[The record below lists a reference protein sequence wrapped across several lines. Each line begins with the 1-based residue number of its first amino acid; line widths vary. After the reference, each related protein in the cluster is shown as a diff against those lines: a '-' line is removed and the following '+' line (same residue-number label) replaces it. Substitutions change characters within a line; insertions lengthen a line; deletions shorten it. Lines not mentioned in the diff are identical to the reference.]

1 MKLIKSHVRI
11 CMGLLIVVLC
21 FPLAVMGQEDPQGP
35 TVLGGASRAGTAAA
49 QFLQIGVSA
58 RAAGMGDTYVALVDD
73 AAGAYYNPGVLAWIG
88 RKQAL
93 FTHTDLPAGLAH
105 YFGSYVQP
113 VGSIGTFALSFLMLT
128 TGDIP
133 VTVAYQGPTGET
145 FSATEMAVG
154 LSYSRTL
161 TQWFAVGGTAKF
173 VAQDLAGFDSRTW
186 AFDVG
191 TIFKTGWRQ
200 SRLGMSVTNFGP
212 DISFGDVSK
221 IGFDSQRFPM
231 PLTFRFGVAV
241 DVMHTEQNKL
251 WFAAELHQPNDN
263 LRHQSIGLEYS
274 FNDLIFL
281 RGGWKIDEETEGLDK
296 GGFAESFA
304 FGAGFNLSMS
314 GFNGKVDVSWTQ
326 MSNLDDLLRVSVMLG
341 F

>member
-1 MKLIKSHVRI
+1 MKLIKLHGRI
-11 CMGLLIVVLC
+11 CMGLLFFVL
-21 FPLAVMGQEDPQGP
+21 FIPMTLMGQEDEEGP
-35 TVLGGASRAGTAAA
+35 TILGGASRAGTAAA

-58 RAAGMGDTYVALVDD
+58 RAAGMGDTYVALVDN
-73 AAGAYYNPGVLAWIG
+73 AAGAYYNPSVLAWITQ
-88 RKQAL
+88 RQAL

-113 VGSIGTFALSFLMLT
+113 VGSVGTFALSFLMLT

-133 VTVAYQGPTGET
+133 VTAAYQGPTGEM
-145 FSATEMAVG
+145 FSATEMAIG
-154 LSYSRTL
+154 LSYARYL
-161 TQWFAVGGTAKF
+161 TTWFAVGGTAKF

-200 SRLGMSVTNFGP
+200 SRIGMSVTNFGP
-212 DISFGDVSK
+212 DISFGEESEL
-221 IGFDSQRFPM
+221 GFKSQRFPM
-231 PLTFRFGVAV
+231 PLSFRFGGVIDLV
-241 DVMHTEQNKL
+241 YSEKNKL

-263 LRHQSIGLEYS
+263 LRHQSIGLEYA

-281 RGGWKIDEETEGLDK
+281 RGGWKIDEETEGPDK
-296 GGFAESFA
+296 DGFAESFS
-304 FGAGFNLSMS
+304 FGAGLNLSLS
-314 GFNGKVDVSWTQ
+314 GFNGKFDVSWTQ
-326 MSNLDDLLRVSVMLG
+326 MSHLDDLLRFSVMFG